1 MVSIFISMLLITSI
15 FSAIVSRGAD
25 DIIIDSTSS
34 SQGGSVSSISWSHT
48 VGNYDNRILVVC
60 SGVEDS
66 ASDYIITGADYN
78 NKALTK
84 AYSEVVTSSN
94 GYSASSEIWY
104 ILNPPIGT
112 QNIRVNYT
120 GTVNDCSVGA
130 ISLYNVTQ
138 QAPEAVNSNTNEGLN
153 QISTSV
159 TTLSDGAIVIDV
171 ATCGNAQSFTQG
183 TGQTE
188 FFEETAAS
196 SGAAGSYK
204 IVTNASSTTKC

>member
-1 MVSIFISMLLITSI
+1 MKNIIVNIFISVLLVTSV

-66 ASDYIITGADYN
+66 ASNYIITGADYN

-104 ILNPPIGT
+104 ILN
-112 QNIRVNYT
+112 Q
-120 GTVNDCSVGA
+120 
-130 ISLYNVTQ
+130 L
-138 QAPEAVNSNTNEGLN
+138 
-153 QISTSV
+153 
-159 TTLSDGAIVIDV
+159 
-171 ATCGNAQSFTQG
+171 
-183 TGQTE
+183 
-188 FFEETAAS
+188 
-196 SGAAGSYK
+196 
-204 IVTNASSTTKC
+204 